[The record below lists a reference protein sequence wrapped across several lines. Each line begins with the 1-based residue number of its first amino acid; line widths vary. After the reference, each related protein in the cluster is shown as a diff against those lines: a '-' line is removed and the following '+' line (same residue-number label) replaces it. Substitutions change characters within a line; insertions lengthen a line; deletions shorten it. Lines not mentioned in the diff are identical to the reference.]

1 MCLFRVGCVMLSFC
15 AIVWNIYIF
24 SLDEDSVEITV
35 KDTPLKKDI
44 FHPTLMLCFHQKI
57 VNRHKVFIG
66 RPSSKDQ
73 LQDKSDHRIFHINDY
88 IGNIVVKYK
97 NENRA
102 QMTKTVPNVTP
113 YEEVQ
118 YTGHSR
124 KIMLRRLQSSD
135 CLDIDIPSKKKE
147 TIHSIDIAIKDDAF
161 RPKDLSPLIEN
172 WIAIGFTVQ
181 NSIFMLP
188 NSFLM
193 PNEKLNPPELDSHQK
208 RHCSRISFHVKGI
221 ETLHRRNKPTNPCI
235 NSYRNGAL
243 PILKYAARRIKCVPN
258 GWEIAHVLPNCK
270 DKKLDKNDTLILNK
284 IRAALN
290 FFLYS
295 TKFCRSM
302 RNIQIEPGSSDSNT
316 TCTEDVNTKN
326 ITMIYG
332 NYTLTETRLVR
343 SYTVTN
349 LLFNIGYIIGLFLG
363 LSLIQLPVIFTKRI
377 RTICRKVQALIT
389 KKEPEA
395 SLTDHIP
402 NQNTDV
408 LDGHMDEINIKLTL
422 ANQEI
427 QNLKKDSCLFKNHIL
442 QMRALVL
449 LQEQEYETVL

>member
-102 QMTKTVPNVTP
+102 QMTKTVPNITP

-147 TIHSIDIAIKDDAF
+147 PIH
-161 RPKDLSPLIEN
+161 
-172 WIAIGFTVQ
+172 
-181 NSIFMLP
+181 
-188 NSFLM
+188 
-193 PNEKLNPPELDSHQK
+193 
-208 RHCSRISFHVKGI
+208 
-221 ETLHRRNKPTNPCI
+221 
-235 NSYRNGAL
+235 
-243 PILKYAARRIKCVPN
+243 
-258 GWEIAHVLPNCK
+258 
-270 DKKLDKNDTLILNK
+270 
-284 IRAALN
+284 
-290 FFLYS
+290 
-295 TKFCRSM
+295 
-302 RNIQIEPGSSDSNT
+302 
-316 TCTEDVNTKN
+316 
-326 ITMIYG
+326 
-332 NYTLTETRLVR
+332 
-343 SYTVTN
+343 
-349 LLFNIGYIIGLFLG
+349 
-363 LSLIQLPVIFTKRI
+363 
-377 RTICRKVQALIT
+377 
-389 KKEPEA
+389 
-395 SLTDHIP
+395 
-402 NQNTDV
+402 
-408 LDGHMDEINIKLTL
+408 
-422 ANQEI
+422 
-427 QNLKKDSCLFKNHIL
+427 
-442 QMRALVL
+442 
-449 LQEQEYETVL
+449 